1 MVSSGNFVS
10 LCQELGRSGGGRHAY
25 WVCRTDLLY
34 GVLVVSFSSLH
45 LLFGPG
51 QQGRREGL
59 SGGLNHSGG
68 LSRSLGE
75 SKSEDKARGG
85 QELDMTCSGD
95 EYVTLSTIT
104 LLILL

>member
-10 LCQELGRSGGGRHAY
+10 LYQVLGRSGGGRHAY

-34 GVLVVSFSSLH
+34 GVLVISFSSLH

-59 SGGLNHSGG
+59 
-68 LSRSLGE
+68 E
-75 SKSEDKARGG
+75 RGFKPQWRAQQKPWRE
-85 QELDMTCSGD
+85 QERG
-95 EYVTLSTIT
+95 
-104 LLILL
+104 